1 MSGFTCTVYGSVVD
15 SLLERAGRMPLDA
28 GTPDA
33 VIGRRLAALG
43 PADLFAGWAAVADPA
58 AAAACLSAL
67 WLRFGFLDESHRLSQ
82 GIATVEGSF
91 WHAIMHRRE
100 GDYANAKY
108 WFRRVGEHPVFASLK
123 DAAAD
128 VALMGDGPAARVV
141 AAQAAWDPFV
151 FVDLCEIVVAAGKPD
166 DLLWCQIQRL
176 EWEILFDHCWLA
188 ATGGRNAPR

>member
-1 MSGFTCTVYGSVVD
+1 MSGFACAVYGPAID

-33 VIGRRLAALG
+33 AAGERLRTLTSTG
-43 PADLFAGWAAVADPA
+43 LFAGHAVAEA
-58 AAAACLSAL
+58 NAAAACLSAL

-82 GIATVEGSF
+82 GIGTPEGSF

-108 WFRRVGEHPVFASLK
+108 WFRRVGDHPVFAALK
-123 DAAAD
+123 EKAAE
-128 VALMGDGPAARVV
+128 VALMGDGPAARTV
-141 AAQAAWDPFV
+141 AAQAAWDPFA
-151 FVDLCEIVVAAGKPD
+151 FVDLCETVVAAGRPD

-176 EWEILFDHCWLA
+176 EWELLFDHCWRA
-188 ATGGRNAPR
+188 ATGGRRIAS